1 MYFHFIN
8 YKTSEKAEEEIMAKI
23 HFVDVNKF
31 VQFSQ
36 LFEKISLNLVEIVK
50 FWQSLLSLVKTPLQ
64 GVLHPKLFDEHK
76 RLREYTWS
84 QQFRLNQR

>member
-50 FWQSLLSLVKTPLQ
+50 F
-64 GVLHPKLFDEHK
+64 
-76 RLREYTWS
+76 
-84 QQFRLNQR
+84 